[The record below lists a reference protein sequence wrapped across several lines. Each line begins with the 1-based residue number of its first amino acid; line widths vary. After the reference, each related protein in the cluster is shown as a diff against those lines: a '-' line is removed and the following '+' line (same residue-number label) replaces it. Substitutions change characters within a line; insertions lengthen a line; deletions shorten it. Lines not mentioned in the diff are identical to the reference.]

1 VLHAKRRRLHER
13 VAAPRAA
20 RAGLRIRASLTAAA
34 SGSAILA
41 STVALALAG
50 PAQAATTAAIRA
62 SFSPNRLGART
73 DVTFSISFSGGA
85 FGVPSPVRKAVVE
98 IPAGLGLELP
108 NTRGC
113 TLAHLRADGAGGC
126 PPRSQVGRGHA
137 VVDVRT
143 GATTE
148 YEDAALWAFLGPL
161 ENGQPALDILG
172 QGYTPIERRVAF
184 NVKLEPGHGR
194 YWGKLVALIPSIP
207 SIPLEPAVSPVD
219 FSVTIGSTRRSRSGE
234 IGVFVPKHCPAGG
247 FPWAAEFTYA
257 DGSTSSA
264 AIAAPCPG

>member
-1 VLHAKRRRLHER
+1 MLHTNRRRLQEAF
-13 VAAPRAA
+13 AAPRAA
-20 RAGLRIRASLTAAA
+20 LIGSQIRASIAAAA
-34 SGSAILA
+34 SSAMLA
-41 STVALALAG
+41 VAVAVALAS
-50 PAQAATTAAIRA
+50 PARAETTASIKA

-73 DVTFSISFSGGA
+73 DVTFAIRFSGGE
-85 FGVPSPVRKAVVE
+85 FGVPSPVRRAVVE

-108 NTRGC
+108 STRGC

-126 PPRSQVGRGHA
+126 PPRSQIGRGHA

-161 ENGQPALDILG
+161 ENGRPALEILG
-172 QGYTPIERRVAF
+172 QGYTPIERRVVFSA
-184 NVKLEPGHGR
+184 KLEPGHGR

-219 FSVTIGSTRRSRSGE
+219 FSLTIGSTGRSRAGK
-234 IGVFVPKHCPAGG
+234 IGVFVPKRCPVGG

-264 AIAAPCPG
+264 AITASCPR